1 MTYRTITRML
11 PYVTVPYVNA
21 CREELKIGASEAS
34 KVESELSR
42 VPLYFL
48 LFR

>member
-1 MTYRTITRML
+1 MTYRTM
-11 PYVTVPYVNA
+11 YYVNA